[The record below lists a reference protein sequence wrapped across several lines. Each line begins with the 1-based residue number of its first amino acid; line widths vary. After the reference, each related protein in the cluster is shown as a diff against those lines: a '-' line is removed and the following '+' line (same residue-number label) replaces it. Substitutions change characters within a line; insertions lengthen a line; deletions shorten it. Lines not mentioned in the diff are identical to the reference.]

1 MSTTLF
7 IDANGSAVIPPALL
21 QILGLKPGARLQADV
36 SPQGIALK
44 PAVHVV
50 EAAKTEGIQFV
61 RKGKRL
67 VAVGAEPFSAVE
79 AIAAAR
85 DERDEMLLAYRDKD
99 S

>member
-1 MSTTLF
+1 MSTSLF
-7 IDANGSAVIPPALL
+7 IDANGSAVIPSALL
-21 QILGLKPGARLQADV
+21 QILGLKPGARLEAEV

-44 PAVHVV
+44 PVQEEV
-50 EAAKTEGIQFV
+50 EIARTEGIQFV

-79 AIAAAR
+79 AISAAR
-85 DERDEMLLAYRDKD
+85 DDRDDMLLSFRHKD